1 MGRKINK
8 KEPPLINLEE
18 GGQPIKGETCFNT
31 CKKLNIV
38 CDITDCRY
46 NQEMKGRHQNCVIN
60 AAEEGPFT
68 LQEVGDIFNVTRMR
82 ICQIEKVAKQLL
94 KGTINNEQI

>member
-18 GGQPIKGETCFNT
+18 GDVPIKGETCFSA
-31 CKKLNIV
+31 CKNLNIA
-38 CDITDCRY
+38 CRISDCRY
-46 NQEMKGRHQNCVIN
+46 HQEMKGQHQNCVIN

-94 KGTINNEQI
+94 KSTINSDHI

>member
-8 KEPPLINLEE
+8 KEPPLLNLVD
-18 GGQPIKGETCFNT
+18 GGTPIKGETCFSA
-31 CKKLNIV
+31 CKQLDIA
-38 CDITDCRY
+38 CDVSECRY
-46 NQEMKGRHQNCVIN
+46 YQEMNGCHQNCVIN

-94 KGTINNEQI
+94 KSTIGNEQL